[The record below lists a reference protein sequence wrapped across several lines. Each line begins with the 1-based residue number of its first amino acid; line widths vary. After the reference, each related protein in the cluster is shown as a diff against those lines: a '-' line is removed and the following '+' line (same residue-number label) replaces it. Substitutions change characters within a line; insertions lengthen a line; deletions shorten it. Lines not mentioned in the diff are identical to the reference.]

1 MGDAVPQTPW
11 DLALLLTR
19 MDAFPFT
26 ENGACRTIDL
36 LARRIGQRRDAT
48 RAPMQ
53 VRNGRRPHGRLLRQ
67 QPALYLR
74 TAVFLSKQ
82 PGPPHPSY
90 LVINGLQLQNI
101 GNPSDCSGTA
111 VQFVGGETS
120 LEVKNSTY
128 NTYAIQAFAYVN
140 NSVSSGA
147 NHVWFHDSV
156 IRNTGRAV
164 IYGYSFTRPPKPLL
178 RSWRLLARPGGG

>member
-82 PGPPHPSY
+82 PGPPQWSMQTVTTGSDTPFAQTLVPSIAAI
-90 LVINGLQLQNI
+90 VIIAAVFILRTGL
-101 GNPSDCSGTA
+101 S
-111 VQFVGGETS
+111 
-120 LEVKNSTY
+120 
-128 NTYAIQAFAYVN
+128 
-140 NSVSSGA
+140 
-147 NHVWFHDSV
+147 
-156 IRNTGRAV
+156 
-164 IYGYSFTRPPKPLL
+164 
-178 RSWRLLARPGGG
+178 PG